1 MILNTSTKK
10 MTIGDKVFDIP
21 LLLVENRYF
30 IPLRDFSKVTGDSI
44 MWDGDTRTVIYVKK
58 GSSFIKPSVTITK
71 VEYKV
76 ARNSAEVKCV
86 IKNTSGETIPKNKL
100 VAVKDTVSGQLL
112 TFATEIYRNRDKEI
126 AGSELIPVS
135 FLVERG
141 TYDIMIVGVY
151 DRDSYLEGINSVVGD
166 LP

>member
-1 MILNTSTKK
+1 MPLRLIFDILGYQVYWNKDDGNITIYNEQGTMILNTST
-10 MTIGDKVFDIP
+10 
-21 LLLVENRYF
+21 
-30 IPLRDFSKVTGDSI
+30 
-44 MWDGDTRTVIYVKK
+44 
-58 GSSFIKPSVTITK
+58 

-112 TFATEIYRNRDKEI
+112 TFATEIYRNRGKEI

-135 FLVERG
+135 QLIHRTV
-141 TYDIMIVGVY
+141 
-151 DRDSYLEGINSVVGD
+151 
-166 LP
+166 